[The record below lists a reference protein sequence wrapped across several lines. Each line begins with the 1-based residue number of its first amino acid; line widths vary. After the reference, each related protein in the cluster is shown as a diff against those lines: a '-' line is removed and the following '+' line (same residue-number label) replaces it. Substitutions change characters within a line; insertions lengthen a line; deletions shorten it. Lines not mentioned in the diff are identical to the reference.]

1 MAMGISGKNLLA
13 GGVRIFEYLPRM
25 FHGKTAV
32 IDGTW
37 ATIGTANMD
46 YRSLFLNYELNLIT
60 RDGQP
65 CRQLQVQFEE
75 DLTESAEIGLQVWE
89 QRKWK
94 EYFFE
99 TIGWLSRKWLW
110 GRQTGSKRERMKQR
124 ENRTQ
129 NKART
134 KK

>member
-1 MAMGISGKNLLA
+1 
-13 GGVRIFEYLPRM
+13 M

-60 RDGQP
+60 RDEQP